1 MSSPIIIAVA
11 PNGARKTKQDHPA
24 IPLTAKELG
33 ETARACMKAGASMI
47 HLHVR
52 DDQQKH
58 SLSVDLYKEAIKQVR
73 LQTNNS
79 ILIQVTSE
87 SVGCYSPDEQFE
99 MIHRLKPP
107 AVSIGLREI
116 RSETE
121 AKINQHFKKMRD
133 NQVHPQLILY
143 NDYDVSVYKD
153 WLQRGILPGSAYSVL
168 FVIGKPQKEGVFETE
183 DLKISLIDKLSINN
197 WMTCGFG
204 YQELDVAKQTFKLG
218 GHIRIG
224 FENNELLEN
233 KEIANNNAE
242 LIVQVATLMEGESY
256 SIASAQEAQELMKPD
271 W

>member
-1 MSSPIIIAVA
+1 MSQPTIIAVA
-11 PNGARKTKQDHPA
+11 PNGARKTKHDHSA
-24 IPLTAKELG
+24 IPLTAKEIG
-33 ETARACMKAGASMI
+33 KTAKACMKAGASMI

-58 SLSVDLYKEAIKQVR
+58 SLSVGLYKEAIKQVR
-73 LQTNNS
+73 LQTDDS
-79 ILIQVTSE
+79 IFIQVTSE
-87 SVGCYSPDEQFE
+87 SVGSYSPDEQFE

-116 RSETE
+116 KSETE
-121 AKINQHFKKMRD
+121 EKINQHFKRMRD

-143 NDYDVSVYKD
+143 NDYDVSIYKD
-153 WLQRGILPGSAYSVL
+153 WLQRGVLPGSAYPVL
-168 FVIGKPQKEGVFETE
+168 FVIGKPQKEGVFESE
-183 DLKISLIDKLSINN
+183 DLRMSFIDEMLIKS

-204 YQELDVAKQTFKLG
+204 YQELHVAKQTIKLG

-233 KEIANNNAE
+233 KKIANNNAE
-242 LIVQVATLMEGESY
+242 LIAQVATFMKGESY
-256 SIASAQEAQELMKPD
+256 SIASATEVQELMKPD